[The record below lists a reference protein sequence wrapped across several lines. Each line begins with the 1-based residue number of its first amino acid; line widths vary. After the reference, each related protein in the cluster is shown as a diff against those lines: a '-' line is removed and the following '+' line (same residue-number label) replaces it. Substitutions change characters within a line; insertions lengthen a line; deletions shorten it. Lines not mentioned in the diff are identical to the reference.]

1 MMHSIA
7 FPNMLGNSSTNL
19 VQDKAATLSNTKL
32 LLMSMKTSLFGDP
45 DFGTNLLRLMFEQN
59 NIVLRDLV
67 VDDIY
72 TAIAVYIPQIVV
84 NRSDIVVVSD
94 GVDIF
99 VSFKGTNQLDFTV
112 DTYTINLT
120 KDEE

>member
-1 MMHSIA
+1 MMYSIA
-7 FPNMLGNSSTNL
+7 FPNMVGNSSTNL

-32 LLMSMKTSLFGDP
+32 LLMSMKMSLFGDP

-59 NIVLRDLV
+59 NVVLRDLV

-84 NRSDIVVVSD
+84 NRKDIVVVSD

>member
-1 MMHSIA
+1 MMYSIA
-7 FPNMLGNSSTNL
+7 FPNMVGNSSTNL

-32 LLMSMKTSLFGDP
+32 LLMSMKMSLFGDP

-84 NRSDIVVVSD
+84 NRKDIVVVSD
-94 GVDIF
+94 GADIF

>member
-72 TAIAVYIPQIVV
+72 TAIAIYIPQIVV

>member
-45 DFGTNLLRLMFEQN
+45 DFGTNLLKLMFEQN

>member
-1 MMHSIA
+1 MMYSIA
-7 FPNMLGNSSTNL
+7 FPNMVGNSSTNL

-32 LLMSMKTSLFGDP
+32 LLMSMKMSLFGDP
-45 DFGTNLLRLMFEQN
+45 DFGTNLLKLMFEQN

-84 NRSDIVVVSD
+84 NRKDIVVVSD
-94 GVDIF
+94 GADIF

>member
-1 MMHSIA
+1 MMVSIA

-19 VQDKAATLSNTKL
+19 VRDKVATLSNTKL
-32 LLMSMKTSLFGDP
+32 LLMSVKTSLFGDP
-45 DFGTNLLRLMFEQN
+45 DFGTNLLKLMFEQN
-59 NIVLRDLV
+59 NVVLRDLV

-84 NRSDIVVVSD
+84 NRDDIVVVSD
-94 GVDIF
+94 GTDIF
-99 VSFKGTNQLDFTV
+99 VSFKGTNQLDFTI

>member
-1 MMHSIA
+1 MMYSIA
-7 FPNMLGNSSTNL
+7 FPNMVGNSSTNL

-32 LLMSMKTSLFGDP
+32 LLMSMKMSLFGDP

-84 NRSDIVVVSD
+84 NRKDIVVVSD
-94 GVDIF
+94 GTDIF